1 VIGEQTAPSLGKSK
15 VACECDRTTD
25 PAGRR
30 GHGTM
35 DYRTK
40 FSEENPKLIFAAE
53 ISDVLRIRKGDRTRL
68 ILECWKDYA
77 GVKDAKTLIS

>member
-1 VIGEQTAPSLGKSK
+1 
-15 VACECDRTTD
+15 
-25 PAGRR
+25 
-30 GHGTM
+30 M

-40 FSEENPKLIFAAE
+40 SSEENPKLIFAAE